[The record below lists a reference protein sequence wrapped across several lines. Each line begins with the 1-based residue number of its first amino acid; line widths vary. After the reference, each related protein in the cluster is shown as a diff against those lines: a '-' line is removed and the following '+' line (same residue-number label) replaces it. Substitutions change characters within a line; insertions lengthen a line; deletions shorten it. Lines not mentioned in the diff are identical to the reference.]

1 MRRRK
6 GTPFYSGGN
15 NPVAPHQPA
24 PHRAVLPL
32 RGGRYYCQD
41 NGTAA
46 PASGTAALRR
56 LSREQTQMRYY
67 HGGRVVLPLLERY
80 YRPYN
85 RD

>member
-1 MRRRK
+1 MGEKK

-32 RGGRYYCQD
+32 RGGGTTAGTTVLQRSQRYCRAEE
-41 NGTAA
+41 TC
-46 PASGTAALRR
+46 
-56 LSREQTQMRYY
+56 RERTQMRYY
-67 HGGRVVLPLLERY
+67 RGGRAVLPLLERY
-80 YRPYN
+80 YRHCN